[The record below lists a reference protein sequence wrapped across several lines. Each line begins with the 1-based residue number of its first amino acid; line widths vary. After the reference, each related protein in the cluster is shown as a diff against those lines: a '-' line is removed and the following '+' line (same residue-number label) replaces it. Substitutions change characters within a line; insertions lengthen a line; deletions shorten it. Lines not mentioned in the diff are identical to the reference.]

1 MIGRAARANFAGHSH
16 SIPTMRLPTISSAW
30 RWRFRDGSANL
41 CPRASSR
48 SELDPL
54 SPRIPIDNIFA
65 YAWQGKYQ
73 GAKEQTKRAADL
85 DPAYFFPQM
94 AYGWIDI
101 EAGKTRDAI
110 PDLLRAKAMES
121 PAFVTAF
128 LRTPMGPPGTGPT
141 RWRRWT
147 TRKNVVAWSCS
158 AFQPGAGVYRSG
170 RSRTRVGLP

>member
-16 SIPTMRLPTISSAW
+16 SILNYAFAHDQFGLALAFQERLGESLSEGKLASETRSP
-30 RWRFRDGSANL
+30 FSANSNRQYFCL
-41 CPRASSR
+41 CVAGQVPGR
-48 SELDPL
+48 E
-54 SPRIPIDNIFA
+54 
-65 YAWQGKYQ
+65 
-73 GAKEQTKRAADL
+73 GADQKGAADL

-128 LRTPMGPPGTGPT
+128 L
-141 RWRRWT
+141 
-147 TRKNVVAWSCS
+147 A
-158 AFQPGAGVYRSG
+158 
-170 RSRTRVGLP
+170 